1 MYFKYSLYIVF
12 AALLLPNWARAQ
24 GVVPLSEPIQPLEP
38 KNCWLATPKHQAV
51 NFSLITINVANK
63 RNKAVLTDFRNLK
76 GKIQKKVTQTGQL
89 PHKIVAKVQGKATLP
104 DLTGFGNLS
113 GLKSKATETPKKL
126 SRKLKKKLGK
136 LQAAQ
141 KLVDKLEAKSGGKL
155 DEWTKKLTVPE
166 MRQLKEAQSLLKG
179 LDKDLQKLMPKNLA
193 NHQIFKDLDKWTKLD
208 GLKLNKL
215 KDLKALQSLQKLDNL
230 GKLNQLKNFKG
241 LGILG
246 KYGTQAQKLAAPY
259 AEKFSMMQKLTQQY
273 QGKFPGNANP
283 SALKAEA
290 KKFLAQHQGQLKA
303 AQEKLAGLKQKYQ
316 SIASTQ
322 DLKNGLKRKSLKG
335 QGSKRLILGGKF
347 DIASYVPFS
356 LDLAPRLGY
365 RFDKNFSMGIMAGYR
380 KTWGDLKNISLLP
393 ESFHYAGFLNY
404 AILRSFYAYGEIGQS
419 QVAPPANTTQE
430 QNAPR
435 WERTLL
441 IGLGKSIKVGKKIS
455 LQTLLLHNFWHN
467 PAQAVY
473 PSRWVVRFGVQWDLI
488 KP

>member
-1 MYFKYSLYIVF
+1 MYFKHSLYIVF
-12 AALLLPNWARAQ
+12 VALLLPGWAQGQ
-24 GVVPLSEPIQPLEP
+24 GVVQSNEPITPL
-38 KNCWLATPKHQAV
+38 KAKGYWLATPKYQA
-51 NFSLITINVANK
+51 INYHLVMLNIANNQ
-63 RNKAVLTDFRNLK
+63 RNE
-76 GKIQKKVTQTGQL
+76 
-89 PHKIVAKVQGKATLP
+89 VAKLP
-104 DLTGFGNLS
+104 DLTGFQNLS
-113 GLKSKATETPKKL
+113 GLKHKTLSKVTQLGQVPQQWQAKAQQKLENVKGAPKKL

-141 KLVDKLEAKSGGKL
+141 KLVDDLEGRTGGKL
-155 DEWTKKLTVPE
+155 NEWTKKLTVPE
-166 MRQLKEAQSLLKG
+166 MRQLKEAKNLLKG
-179 LDKDLQKLMPKNLA
+179 LDKDLQKLVPKNLA
-193 NHQIFKDLDKWTKLD
+193 NNQIFKDLDKWTKLE

-215 KDLKALQSLQKLDNL
+215 KDVQALQSLQKLDNL

-241 LGILG
+241 LNILG
-246 KYGTQAQKLAAPY
+246 KYGQQVQQLAAPY

-273 QGKFPGNANP
+273 QGGFPGNMAP

-316 SIASTQ
+316 SIASTR
-322 DLKNGLKRKSLKG
+322 DLKSGLKRKSLKG

-365 RFDKNFSMGIMAGYR
+365 RFDKRLSAGIMGGYR

-404 AILRSFYAYGEIGQS
+404 TIVRSFYAYGEIGQS
-419 QVAPPANTTQE
+419 QVAPPANTPQE
-430 QNAPR
+430 QSTPR

-441 IGLGKSIKVGKKIS
+441 VGLGKSVRVGKKIS
-455 LQTLLLHNFWHN
+455 LQTLLLHNLWHN

-473 PSRWVVRFGVQWDLI
+473 PSRWVIRFGMQWDLI